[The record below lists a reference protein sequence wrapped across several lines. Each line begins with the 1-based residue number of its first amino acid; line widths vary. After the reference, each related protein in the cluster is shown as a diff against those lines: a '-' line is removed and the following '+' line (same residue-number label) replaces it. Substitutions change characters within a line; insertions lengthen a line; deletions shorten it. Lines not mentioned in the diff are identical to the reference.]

1 MPGLNFLNPALL
13 WGLGLASIPII
24 IHLLFRRQF
33 RRVDWAPMKY
43 LKLTIQRNRRRVQ
56 IEQLLLLLMRI
67 AIISLLAF
75 LVARPVIH
83 SLGLAR
89 WLGGSSRTSRI
100 VVLDDSL
107 SMGLN
112 SSGQTTFDRAVALAT
127 QLAREVEPQDRF
139 TLVLASGPN
148 NPLVHEIEVLDADAI
163 VQLLKQQKPSAAFVS
178 WAPTMAAV
186 DELVKS
192 TTYPT
197 REVTLLTDLRR
208 AGWEQNLK
216 EIADR
221 WAGENVRLQI
231 FNLGSEASPQL
242 ALEEL
247 KPIDACALAGAT
259 SRWETVIHNRSGANL
274 DHAEATLLV
283 DGKPNPLQ
291 LPTLPAGQRVNVPI
305 TATFQEPGLHH
316 LSLRLPGDELPALNQ
331 RWNVVDV
338 RQQLRVA
345 LVDGQPSSEPLAGE
359 TDFLALALSLGG
371 DDTQAFQ
378 VEILTDADIDSL
390 AHDPPDLVVLGNVAT
405 LTPPQ
410 AQRLRRLVESGVGLM
425 IFVGDQVD
433 PDNYNQVLGRDG
445 IELMPAQLQSINDQP
460 VNGFI
465 LESNSPSP
473 LDAMRQLNPSVLER
487 IRTNKYYQLQLPSEN
502 TPGVRVLARW
512 NDADSS
518 PAAVEK
524 IVGRGRVL
532 LWTVTANKAWGDWP
546 TQPSYVLA
554 MREGGKAIVRP
565 SGLRDITAGEAIRR
579 TIAADV
585 QVRKPT
591 IDVPDATEP
600 LPLAIEADRSTKS
613 TNSKSL
619 QTDSD
624 AQPAGR
630 MLSYTDTR
638 RAGLYRLNWEAEP
651 GGAEND
657 LFAVNPDLR
666 EGDLTSISADDLR
679 SLWGELQP
687 EIVAADHADA
697 NATAR
702 GQEIWRPLAMS
713 LLALMVLEACF
724 ATWVGRQR

>member
-33 RRVDWAPMKY
+33 RRVEWAPMKY

-89 WLGGSSRTSRI
+89 WLGGSTRTSRI

-112 SSGQTTFDRAVALAT
+112 TNGQTSFDRAVGLAT
-127 QLAREVEPQDRF
+127 QLARGVEPQDRF
-139 TLVLASGPN
+139 TLVLASRPK
-148 NPLVHEIEVLDADAI
+148 NPLLHEIEVLDADSV
-163 VQLLKQQKPSAAFVS
+163 VQLLKQQKPSAVYVS

-186 DELVKS
+186 DELVSS

-231 FNLGSEASPQL
+231 FNLGSDASPQL
-242 ALEEL
+242 TLEDL
-247 KPIDACALAGAT
+247 KPQEPCTLAGAT
-259 SRWETVIHNRSGANL
+259 ARWEAIVHNTSGANL
-274 DHAEATLLV
+274 DHVEATLLV
-283 DGKPNPLQ
+283 DGKPNPLL
-291 LPTLPAGQRVNVPI
+291 LPTLPAGQRVNVPV

-316 LSLRLPGDELPALNQ
+316 LSLRLPGDELPALSQ

-371 DDTQAFQ
+371 DDSQAFQ
-378 VEILTDADIDSL
+378 VEIITDADIDSL
-390 AHDPPDLVVLGNVAT
+390 AHDPPDLVVLANVAS
-405 LTPPQ
+405 LTQPQ
-410 AQRLRRLVESGVGLM
+410 AQRLRRLVESGMGLM

-433 PDNYNQVLGRDG
+433 PDNYNQVLAREGV
-445 IELMPAQLQSINDQP
+445 ELLPAQLQSILDQP
-460 VNGFI
+460 ATGLV
-465 LESNSPSP
+465 LESNSPSA
-473 LDAMRQLNPSVLER
+473 LDAMRQLNASVLER
-487 IRTNKYYQLQLPSEN
+487 IKTNKYYQLQMPSEN

-512 NDADSS
+512 NDTDSS
-518 PAAVEK
+518 PAVVERL
-524 IVGRGRVL
+524 VGRGRVL
-532 LWTVTANKAWGDWP
+532 LWTITANKAWTDWP

-554 MREGGKAIVRP
+554 MRESGKAIVRP
-565 SGLRDITAGEAIRR
+565 SGLRDITAGEPIRR
-579 TIAADV
+579 PISPEV
-585 QVRKPT
+585 QIQKPT
-591 IDVPDATEP
+591 IDVPDSTEP
-600 LPLAIEADRSTKS
+600 TPLTIDTAAPSKTTAAASAPASTDD
-613 TNSKSL
+613 NS
-619 QTDSD
+619 
-624 AQPAGR
+624 AGR
-630 MLSYTDTR
+630 VLSYTDTR
-638 RAGLYRLNWEAEP
+638 RAGLYRLNWEAAP
-651 GGAEND
+651 GGAESD

-666 EGDLTSISADDLR
+666 EGDLTPIAADDLK
-679 SLWGELQP
+679 SLWGDLQP
-687 EIVAADHADA
+687 EIIAADHADE
-697 NATAR
+697 NTTAR
-702 GQEIWRPLAMS
+702 GQEIWRPLAFS
-713 LLALMVLEACF
+713 LLALMALEACF
-724 ATWVGRQR
+724 AMWVGRQR